1 MKGFFK
7 PKILLSKTQ
16 KLPVTPLNHHLNYA
30 VVVFSHHRD
39 VQVALDDLDNFG
51 LSHDS
56 IVLIAQ
62 NVRRYSW
69 SPKLEINNYFAPE
82 KFDFNHIAQE
92 FFLRLFQRRKYLVL
106 ITGNSEQVNVISKI
120 MARRHGHA
128 EAWLFESR

>member
-1 MKGFFK
+1 MKEFFRSDT
-7 PKILLSKTQ
+7 LLRNTQ
-16 KLPVTPLNHHLNYA
+16 KSLAISHHRNLTYA

-39 VQVALDDLDNFG
+39 VQVALDDLDNVG
-51 LSHDS
+51 LSYES

-62 NVRRYSW
+62 NAKRYLW
-69 SPKLEINNYFAPE
+69 SPELKVNNHFAPE

-106 ITGNSEQVNVISKI
+106 ITGNPENVNLISKI
-120 MARRHGHA
+120 MARRYGHS